1 MSEEKLR
8 QDLMDQKLQEA
19 VIENVTQIQE
29 RRKALH
35 EAREKCI
42 EAKENLKSREC
53 ALTLKGIP
61 GKNKEDREAYLYAD
75 TSELRDILQDNEKSE
90 RIAALNLELSLDAR
104 RSLENIVKLTEAENG
119 L

>member
-1 MSEEKLR
+1 
-8 QDLMDQKLQEA
+8 MDQKLLDS
-19 VIENVTQIQE
+19 ITENTAQIQE

-35 EAREKCI
+35 EAREKSI
-42 EAKENLKSREC
+42 EAKEKLKIQEC
-53 ALTLKGIP
+53 ASILKGIP